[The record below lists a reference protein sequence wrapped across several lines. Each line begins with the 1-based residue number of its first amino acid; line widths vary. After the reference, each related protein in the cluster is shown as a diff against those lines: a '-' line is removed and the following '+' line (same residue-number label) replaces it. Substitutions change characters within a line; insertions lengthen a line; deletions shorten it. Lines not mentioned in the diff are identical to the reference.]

1 MCFVNKGLKGATVSW
16 CSGGGNGLCL
26 LILLIVIV
34 WESTIGDVREGSDE
48 EHSIWSGGSK
58 IKDLAQCGWG
68 EIKDE
73 KRKREKND

>member
-1 MCFVNKGLKGATVSW
+1 MIKGYY
-16 CSGGGNGLCL
+16 GGMFSMCL
-26 LILLIVIV
+26 LLLVVI

-73 KRKREKND
+73 KSRKEKRRNKIW